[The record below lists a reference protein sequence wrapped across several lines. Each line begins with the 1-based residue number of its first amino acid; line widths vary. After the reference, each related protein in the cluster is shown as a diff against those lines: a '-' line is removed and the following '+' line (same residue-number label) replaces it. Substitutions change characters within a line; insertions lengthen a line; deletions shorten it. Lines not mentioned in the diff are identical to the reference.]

1 MISVVIPTYKTQGGL
16 VNSVDSVLKQTYTDV
31 EIIVIDDND
40 PESIYRKQT
49 EVLMKNMRIIP
60 K

>member
-49 EVLMKNMRIIP
+49 EVLMKKI
-60 K
+60 